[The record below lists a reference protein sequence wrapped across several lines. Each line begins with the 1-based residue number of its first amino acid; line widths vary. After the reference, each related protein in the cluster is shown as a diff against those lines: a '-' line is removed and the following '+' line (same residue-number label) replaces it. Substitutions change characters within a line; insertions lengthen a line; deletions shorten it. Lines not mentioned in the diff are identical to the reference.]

1 MVRQI
6 WVGLKIDRED
16 LGMKKDLLNKTAS
29 KEKHL
34 VEKALN
40 LVILSF
46 AFLGQVGHTDDDL
59 GGIVSEAFVDTV
71 TSDDLIQ
78 EIEQLPALIT
88 DTLADTIASDDLIQE
103 IEQLPVARKE
113 AALEL
118 QKVMGSLSTGERYV
132 EGIVTGFSE
141 GLTQTL
147 QEQALAKGAELN
159 PWVSQLFIEE
169 IETIMSEYFMR
180 VGLSDSIAL
189 ATWGRNFS
197 TDELREITKFHK
209 TPTGQ
214 KFNEYASDMASHVKP
229 ALAVQGYYIKR
240 AGPIMAEAIQDS
252 MTKYPNLFQ

>member
-1 MVRQI
+1 
-6 WVGLKIDRED
+6 
-16 LGMKKDLLNKTAS
+16 MKKALSYKTAS
-29 KEKHL
+29 TRKNFI
-34 VEKALN
+34 EKALN
-40 LVILSF
+40 LFILSF
-46 AFLGQVGHTDDDL
+46 AFLAQVGHTDDDL
-59 GGIVSEAFVDTV
+59 GVIVSEAFVDTV

-78 EIEQLPALIT
+78 EIEQLPELIT
-88 DTLADTIASDDLIQE
+88 DTLTDTAASDDLIRE
-103 IEQLPVARKE
+103 IEQLPAAKKE

-118 QKVMGSLSTGERYV
+118 QKVMGNLSTSERYV
-132 EGIVTGFSE
+132 EGIIAGFSE

-147 QEQALAKGAELN
+147 QQQALAKGVELN

-197 TDELREITKFHK
+197 TGELREITKFHK

-229 ALAVQGYYIKR
+229 ALAVQGYYIKK
-240 AGPIMAEAIQDS
+240 AGPIMAETFQNTII
-252 MTKYPNLFQ
+252 KYPNLFQ

>member
-71 TSDDLIQ
+71 T
-78 EIEQLPALIT
+78 
-88 DTLADTIASDDLIQE
+88 SDDLIQE